1 VKCYNFKFVKD
12 YILALLCDV
21 LVGVLMPEFLDEFAA
36 YLGPNK
42 DALKEKVLKGTPNP
56 LADRFRE
63 KFPSHWINIED
74 QAKLGVGI
82 SELNVMAI
90 DSSVYSNLLST
101 GGVFYVVRSLAV
113 CRNIEYKRLESN
125 VFFSKG
131 GSVAE
136 REFISVKMEMLEFQ
150 VAIDALKSGLS
161 CNTILIDGSLFG
173 RLVHVPL
180 ESKVEEERLI
190 LVNYFKVYKELLDL
204 CRKNDVLLIGV
215 AKESRS
221 TSFRDFLLRLIFR
234 EELETVEV
242 EDDDARRLK
251 SLFMDVVDNATEG
264 LRKFEHF
271 RSKYGDKVE
280 TIRLIF
286 DELARSRPDYQVVMN
301 FSQSTGL
308 TKPLL
313 LGPSPRLERR
323 LREFCSD
330 SKSYVRNNFP
340 NTIRELG
347 KEVVDEVAQV
357 IAEIPDFPAI
367 ASFYVLFDRRDSPI
381 RIDVPYWDQKMVG
394 VGWHKLVDLGVDRI
408 LKVLAT
414 GYCGLDCHNLWLKNV
429 DERVRLKKKTVDN
442 IYVPYMEKLFGEKI
456 IRGRSYRRV
465 RFP

>member
-1 VKCYNFKFVKD
+1 
-12 YILALLCDV
+12 
-21 LVGVLMPEFLDEFAA
+21 MPEFLDEFAA
-36 YLGPNK
+36 SLAPKK
-42 DALKEKVLKGTPNP
+42 DAVKDKVMKGTPNP

-63 KFPSHWINIED
+63 RFPSFWVEISD
-74 QAKLGVGI
+74 PAKLGA
-82 SELNVMAI
+82 SLAELSVMAV

-113 CRNIEYKRLESN
+113 CREIEHKRLESD

-150 VAIDALKSGLS
+150 VAIDALKSGLG
-161 CNTILIDGSLFG
+161 CGTILIDGSLFG

-190 LVNYFKVYKELLDL
+190 LLDYFKVYQELLDL
-204 CRKNDVLLIGV
+204 CRKNNVLLLGV

-221 TSFRDFLLRLIFR
+221 TSLRDYLLSLIFR
-234 EELETVEV
+234 EELEKADI
-242 EDDDARRLK
+242 EDGDARLLRP
-251 SLFMDVVDNATEG
+251 LFMEVVDNATEG
-264 LRKFEHF
+264 LQKFGRF
-271 RSKYGDKVE
+271 RQKYGLKVE
-280 TIRLIF
+280 TVGLVF

-301 FSQSTGL
+301 FAGSVGY

-313 LGPSPRLERR
+313 LGPSPRLARR
-323 LREFCSD
+323 LKESRSD
-330 SKSYVRNNFP
+330 AKTYVRKNFP
-340 NTIRELG
+340 NTLREKG
-347 KEVVDEVAQV
+347 KGFVDEAAEVVAG
-357 IAEIPDFPAI
+357 IPNFPAI

-381 RIDVPYWDQKMVG
+381 RIDVPYWDQKLID
-394 VGWHKLVDLGVDRI
+394 VGWHKPVNLDVDGA